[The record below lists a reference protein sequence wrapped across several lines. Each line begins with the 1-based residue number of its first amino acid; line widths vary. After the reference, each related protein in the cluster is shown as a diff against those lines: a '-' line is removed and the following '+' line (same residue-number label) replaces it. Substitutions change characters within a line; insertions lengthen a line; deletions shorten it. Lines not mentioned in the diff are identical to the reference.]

1 MHNVLDLGYYE
12 IRFLVLR
19 AGTPLFVCT
28 FRGNVP
34 RHGPMRSQRLAYV
47 YAVRLWPL
55 VGALNS
61 NLSHFHD
68 WPNCLRIVTTHALT
82 ELRKTVEL

>member
-19 AGTPLFVCT
+19 AGTTLFVCT
-28 FRGNVP
+28 FRGWAHAIPKTV
-34 RHGPMRSQRLAYV
+34 AYV

-61 NLSHFHD
+61 NLNHFYD